1 MNTHIDLSDPSVF
14 NDSLNTM
21 WEIVNIHQQLDHAGM
36 MYDIDKLIEDYTDY
50 LDKLKRSSVSLP
62 FDSSLTTIS

>member
-1 MNTHIDLSDPSVF
+1 
-14 NDSLNTM
+14 
-21 WEIVNIHQQLDHAGM
+21 M